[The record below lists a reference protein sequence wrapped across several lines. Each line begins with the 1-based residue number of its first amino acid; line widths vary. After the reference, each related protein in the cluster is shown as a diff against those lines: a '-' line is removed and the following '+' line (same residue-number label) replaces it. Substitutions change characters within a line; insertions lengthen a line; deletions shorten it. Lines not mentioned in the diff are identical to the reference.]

1 MLRLVK
7 ERGIVN
13 LPEQSEVALMPNP
26 VEALWEIELLY
37 GKHPAYSELTYGVC
51 FRTRLEGNAR
61 KCYLVV
67 ELRERF
73 DEFLRELNVFGVME
87 KAEFHKAI
95 EYVKHLKI
103 NGIFR
108 RVSNLLLEMEG
119 AASADESYELFSM
132 LEESIL
138 ANPESFPTIS
148 SDEYKHGQ
156 SAGVIL
162 DTEQYISKYGENAVG
177 VTTEALID
185 ILGLEGNTRS
195 TRLLE
200 ITRGWRETGLLL
212 HVTRQ
217 ARLQE
222 PIKPC
227 ASSKDVRRF
236 YILRVEGLKRG

>member
-1 MLRLVK
+1 MLKLVK
-7 ERGIVN
+7 ERVVASVS
-13 LPEQSEVALMPNP
+13 EQLETAVMPNP
-26 VEALWEIELLY
+26 VAALWDIELLY

-51 FRTRLEGNAR
+51 FRTRLEGNAA

-73 DEFLRELNVFGVME
+73 DEFLRELNVFGAME
-87 KAEFHKAI
+87 KAEFHKAV
-95 EYVKHLKI
+95 EYVKYLKI

-108 RVSNLLLEMEG
+108 RVPNLLSVMED

-138 ANPESFPTIS
+138 ANPESFPAIS
-148 SDEYKHGQ
+148 SDEYRHGV

-162 DTEQYISKYGENAVG
+162 DTEQYISKYGECAVG

-185 ILGLEGNTRS
+185 ILELEGSTRS

-200 ITRGWRETGLLL
+200 ITRGWKEAGLLL

-222 PIKPC
+222 PVKPC

-236 YILRVEGLKRG
+236 YIFRVEGLKRG